1 MAKRVK
7 LFEWLL
13 NSKQVKFY
21 GKTVIDGKIIT
32 SKKYRDALS
41 AIAWGQ
47 SQLNRDCT
55 CIYRITVSGA
65 HLPMNVKLF

>member
-32 SKKYRDALS
+32 SKKFRDAFS
-41 AIAWGQ
+41 AIEWGEK
-47 SQLNRDCT
+47 QLNRECT
-55 CIYRITVSGA
+55 GIYCITVSGA
-65 HLPMNVKLF
+65 HIPMNVQFR